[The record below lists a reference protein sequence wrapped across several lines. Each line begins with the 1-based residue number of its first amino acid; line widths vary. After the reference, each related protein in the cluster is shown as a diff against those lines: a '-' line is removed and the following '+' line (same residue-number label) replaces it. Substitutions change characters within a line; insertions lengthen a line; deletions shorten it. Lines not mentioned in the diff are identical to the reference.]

1 MKIRKDVN
9 VIITFDDK
17 EYSEEETAILYQQFF
32 ESLAKL
38 YQQFFESL
46 AKIKGVKIPEYAGKA
61 LAKALRA
68 KEKIS
73 KEIRT
78 PKTDNTKEF

>member
-1 MKIRKDVN
+1 M
-9 VIITFDDK
+9 
-17 EYSEEETAILYQQFF
+17 
-32 ESLAKL
+32 
-38 YQQFFESL
+38 SL

-61 LAKALRA
+61 LAKAIRA

-78 PKTDNTKEF
+78 SENPDD

>member
-17 EYSEEETAILYQQFF
+17 EYSEEETAI
-32 ESLAKL
+32 L

>member
-32 ESLAKL
+32 ESLAK
-38 YQQFFESL
+38 
-46 AKIKGVKIPEYAGKA
+46 IKGVKIPEYTGKA
-61 LAKALRA
+61 LAKALRV
-68 KEKIS
+68 KEKTS

-78 PKTDNTKEF
+78 SKTDSTKEFVYRQTSSC

>member
-1 MKIRKDVN
+1 MPKKQKDIK

-32 ESLAKL
+32 ESLAK
-38 YQQFFESL
+38 
-46 AKIKGVKIPEYAGKA
+46 IKGVEIPEYTGKA

-68 KEKIS
+68 KEKHLKKLEPLKLTMQKS
-73 KEIRT
+73 FS
-78 PKTDNTKEF
+78 NF

>member
-1 MKIRKDVN
+1 MPKKQKDIK

-17 EYSEEETAILYQQFF
+17 EYTEEETAI
-32 ESLAKL
+32 L

-73 KEIRT
+73 KETRT
-78 PKTDNTKEF
+78 SESPDD

>member
-1 MKIRKDVN
+1 MPKKQKDIK

-17 EYSEEETAILYQQFF
+17 EYTEEETAI
-32 ESLAKL
+32 L

-46 AKIKGVKIPEYAGKA
+46 AKIKGVKIPEYAGKV

-73 KEIRT
+73 KETRT
-78 PKTDNTKEF
+78 SETPDD

>member
-32 ESLAKL
+32 EC
-38 YQQFFESL
+38 L
-46 AKIKGVKIPEYAGKA
+46 AKIKGVKIPKYAGKA
-61 LAKALRA
+61 FAKALRT
-68 KEKIS
+68 KEKTS
-73 KEIRT
+73 KETRT
-78 PKTDNTKEF
+78 SESPDD

>member
-9 VIITFDDK
+9 VVITFDDK
-17 EYSEEETAILYQQFF
+17 EYSEEETAI
-32 ESLAKL
+32 L

-61 LAKALRA
+61 LAKALRV
-68 KEKIS
+68 KEKTS
-73 KEIRT
+73 KETRT
-78 PKTDNTKEF
+78 SKTDSTKEF

>member
-1 MKIRKDVN
+1 MPKKQKDIK

-17 EYSEEETAILYQQFF
+17 EYSEEETAN
-32 ESLAKL
+32 L

-46 AKIKGVKIPEYAGKA
+46 AKIKGVKNPEYAGKA
-61 LAKALRA
+61 FAKALRC

-73 KEIRT
+73 KETRT
-78 PKTDNTKEF
+78 SESPD

>member
-17 EYSEEETAILYQQFF
+17 EYTEEETAILYQQFF
-32 ESLAKL
+32 EC
-38 YQQFFESL
+38 L

-61 LAKALRA
+61 LPKALRA
-68 KEKIS
+68 KEKTS
-73 KEIRT
+73 KEART
-78 PKTDNTKEF
+78 SKTDNTKEF

>member
-1 MKIRKDVN
+1 MTARLVSTNKYI
-9 VIITFDDK
+9 IITFDDK
-17 EYSEEETAILYQQFF
+17 EYSEEETAI
-32 ESLAKL
+32 L

-61 LAKALRA
+61 LAKALRV

-73 KEIRT
+73 KEART
-78 PKTDNTKEF
+78 SKTDNTKEF

>member
-9 VIITFDDK
+9 VVITFDDK
-17 EYSEEETAILYQQFF
+17 EYSEEETAI
-32 ESLAKL
+32 L

-61 LAKALRA
+61 LAKALRV
-68 KEKIS
+68 KEKTS
-73 KEIRT
+73 KEVRT
-78 PKTDNTKEF
+78 SKTDNTKEF

>member
-32 ESLAKL
+32 EC
-38 YQQFFESL
+38 L

-68 KEKIS
+68 KS
-73 KEIRT
+73 KTSEETRT
-78 PKTDNTKEF
+78 SETDNTKEF

>member
-32 ESLAKL
+32 EC
-38 YQQFFESL
+38 L
-46 AKIKGVKIPEYAGKA
+46 AKIKGVKI
-61 LAKALRA
+61 
-68 KEKIS
+68 
-73 KEIRT
+73 
-78 PKTDNTKEF
+78 

>member
-32 ESLAKL
+32 ESLAK
-38 YQQFFESL
+38 
-46 AKIKGVKIPEYAGKA
+46 IKGVKIPEYAEKA

>member
-32 ESLAKL
+32 ESLAK
-38 YQQFFESL
+38 
-46 AKIKGVKIPEYAGKA
+46 IKGVKISEHAGKA
-61 LAKALRA
+61 FAKALRA
-68 KEKIS
+68 REKIS
-73 KEIRT
+73 KETRISET
-78 PKTDNTKEF
+78 PDD

>member
-32 ESLAKL
+32 ESLAK
-38 YQQFFESL
+38 
-46 AKIKGVKIPEYAGKA
+46 IKGVKIPEYAGKA
-61 LAKALRA
+61 FAKALRA
-68 KEKIS
+68 KSKTS

-78 PKTDNTKEF
+78 SKTDSTKEF

>member
-32 ESLAKL
+32 ESLAK
-38 YQQFFESL
+38 
-46 AKIKGVKIPEYAGKA
+46 IKGVKIPEYAG
-61 LAKALRA
+61 
-68 KEKIS
+68 ICFCQS
-73 KEIRT
+73 T
-78 PKTDNTKEF
+78 

>member
-17 EYSEEETAILYQQFF
+17 EYSEEETAMLYQQFF
-32 ESLAKL
+32 EC
-38 YQQFFESL
+38 L
-46 AKIKGVKIPEYAGKA
+46 AKIKGVKIPEYTGKA

-68 KEKIS
+68 NEKHLKRLEPLKLTIQKS
-73 KEIRT
+73 FS
-78 PKTDNTKEF
+78 DF

>member
-32 ESLAKL
+32 ESLAK
-38 YQQFFESL
+38 
-46 AKIKGVKIPEYAGKA
+46 IKGVKIPEYAGKA
-61 LAKALRA
+61 FAKAFRNE
-68 KEKIS
+68 EKTS
-73 KEIRT
+73 KEART
-78 PKTDNTKEF
+78 SKIDNTKEF

>member
-1 MKIRKDVN
+1 MPKKQKDIK

-17 EYSEEETAILYQQFF
+17 EYTEEETAI
-32 ESLAKL
+32 L

-61 LAKALRA
+61 LAKALRV
-68 KEKIS
+68 KEKTS
-73 KEIRT
+73 KEART
-78 PKTDNTKEF
+78 SKTDNTKEF

>member
-17 EYSEEETAILYQQFF
+17 EYTEEETAILYQQFF
-32 ESLAKL
+32 EC
-38 YQQFFESL
+38 L

-68 KEKIS
+68 KEKTS
-73 KEIRT
+73 KEART
-78 PKTDNTKEF
+78 SKTDNTKEF

>member
-32 ESLAKL
+32 ESLAK
-38 YQQFFESL
+38 
-46 AKIKGVKIPEYAGKA
+46 IKGVKIPEYAGKA
-61 LAKALRA
+61 LAKALRV
-68 KEKIS
+68 KEKTS
-73 KEIRT
+73 KETRT
-78 PKTDNTKEF
+78 SKTDNTKEF

>member
-17 EYSEEETAILYQQFF
+17 EYTEEETAI
-32 ESLAKL
+32 L

-61 LAKALRA
+61 LAKALIA

-73 KEIRT
+73 KETRT
-78 PKTDNTKEF
+78 SETPDD

>member
-1 MKIRKDVN
+1 MPKKQKDIK

-17 EYSEEETAILYQQFF
+17 EYTEEETAI
-32 ESLAKL
+32 L

-73 KEIRT
+73 KETRT
-78 PKTDNTKEF
+78 SEPPDD

>member
-32 ESLAKL
+32 ESLAK
-38 YQQFFESL
+38 
-46 AKIKGVKIPEYAGKA
+46 IKGVKIPEYAGKTF
-61 LAKALRA
+61 AKAFRA
-68 KEKIS
+68 KGKIS
-73 KEIRT
+73 KETRIS
-78 PKTDNTKEF
+78 KNFDD

>member
-1 MKIRKDVN
+1 MPQKQKDIK

-17 EYSEEETAILYQQFF
+17 EYSEEETTI
-32 ESLAKL
+32 L

-46 AKIKGVKIPEYAGKA
+46 AKIKGVKILEYAEKA
-61 LAKALRA
+61 FAKALRA

-73 KEIRT
+73 KETRT
-78 PKTDNTKEF
+78 SESPDD